1 MELENLVAPLVHGEL
16 ALKEPLHQFEYGVI
30 LMRDF
35 QIVFRPAEQKV
46 RKLIEHEGQLKWVP
60 FNPIAD

>member
-30 LMRDF
+30 LMRNF

-46 RKLIEHEGQLKWVP
+46 RKLIEHEGQLK
-60 FNPIAD
+60 